1 MILNTLETAD
11 PTSAW
16 YVGKVR
22 HVRHQPVTHRFDY
35 SMMMGLF
42 DLDELERLD
51 AGVRGFGVDRHAPIG
66 FHTAD
71 HGPADGSP
79 LRPWAADRL
88 ADAGL
93 DRAGADGP
101 IRLLCM
107 PRTFGLGFDPITVWF
122 LHDADGSPSAVIHE
136 VRNTFGDRHAYVAPV
151 VDPGRTPW
159 RQSIPKTM
167 HVSPFFDRDGRYD
180 FRIVPPSSTPGS
192 SVSIRIDYRND
203 DGLLLTASFAGER
216 RPFTTLGMLA
226 AVAHSPAMVQQAVA
240 GINYQ
245 ALRLWRKGL
254 RYRSVPTAP
263 SQPTTAGTG
272 CPVGAQRYCDSRPP
286 TNRVRR
292 TLKGS
297 SR

>member
-203 DGLLLTASFAGER
+203 DGLLLTAVEVVQMEVVPEIVFLSCCH
-216 RPFTTLGMLA
+216 LG
-226 AVAHSPAMVQQAVA
+226 
-240 GINYQ
+240 
-245 ALRLWRKGL
+245 
-254 RYRSVPTAP
+254 SVNNPH
-263 SQPTTAGTG
+263 SQPNKLAYSLSRKLIEMGVRCVVAAGWAVNDDAACTF
-272 CPVGAQRYCDSRPP
+272 ASTFLDRKSTRL
-286 TNRVRR
+286 N
-292 TLKGS
+292 S
-297 SR
+297 SH